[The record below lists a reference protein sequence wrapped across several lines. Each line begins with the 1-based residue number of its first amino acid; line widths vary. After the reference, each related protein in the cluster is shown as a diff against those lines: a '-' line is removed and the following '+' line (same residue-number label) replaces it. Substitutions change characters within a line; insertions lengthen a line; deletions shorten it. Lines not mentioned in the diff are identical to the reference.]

1 MIIVLGKNKKKGEKK
16 MAKSTKK
23 ETKEVLEE
31 TTVEEVKEAAPVEV
45 EENTTADAEPVSV
58 EKEEVVEEDLPP
70 HVDVKPDPAPKSKS
84 LGKTTGVVVNCNALR
99 LREGANIKTRELAQI
114 PVDTKVEINLD
125 NSTESFYEVTYQDGA
140 NLLIGFCVKQFI
152 KVG

>member
-1 MIIVLGKNKKKGEKK
+1 MIIVLGKNKKGEKK

-23 ETKEVLEE
+23 DTKEVLEE
-31 TTVEEVKEAAPVEV
+31 KTVEEFKEAAPVEV
-45 EENTTADAEPVSV
+45 EEKTTADAEPVSV
-58 EKEEVVEEDLPP
+58 EKEVVEEELPP
-70 HVDVKPDPAPKSKS
+70 HVDVKPDPAPKSKT
-84 LGKTTGVVVNCNALR
+84 LGKTMGVVVNCNALR
-99 LREGANIKTRELAQI
+99 LREGANIKTRELTHI

-125 NSTESFYEVTYQDGA
+125 NSTESFYEVSYQDGA

>member
-1 MIIVLGKNKKKGEKK
+1 

-23 ETKEVLEE
+23 DTKEVLEE
-31 TTVEEVKEAAPVEV
+31 PTVEVGEVKDAAPVEV
-45 EENTTADAEPVSV
+45 EEQTTADAKPVSV

-70 HVDVKPDPAPKSKS
+70 HVDVKPDPVKQPKS
-84 LGKTTGVVVNCNALR
+84 LGKTTGVVVDCNALR

-114 PVDTKVEINLD
+114 PVDTKIKIDLD

>member
-1 MIIVLGKNKKKGEKK
+1 ME
-16 MAKSTKK
+16 KSTKK
-23 ETKEVLEE
+23 ETKKVLEE
-31 TTVEEVKEAAPVEV
+31 TKVKEVKEAAPVED
-45 EENTTADAEPVSV
+45 EEQTTTDAKPVSMRRVSV
-58 EKEEVVEEDLPP
+58 EKEKVVKEELPP
-70 HVDVKPDPAPKSKS
+70 HVDVKPDPVKKPKS
-84 LGKTTGVVVNCNALR
+84 LGKTTGVVVDCNALR
-99 LREGANIKTRELAQI
+99 LREGANIKTKELAQI

>member
-1 MIIVLGKNKKKGEKK
+1 

-23 ETKEVLEE
+23 DTKDVLEE
-31 TTVEEVKEAAPVEV
+31 KIVEEVKEAAPVEV
-45 EENTTADAEPVSV
+45 EE
-58 EKEEVVEEDLPP
+58 KEVVGEELPP
-70 HVDVKPDPAPKSKS
+70 HADVKPDPAPKSKT
-84 LGKTTGVVVNCNALR
+84 LGTTTGVVVNCNALR
-99 LREGANIKTRELAQI
+99 LREGANIKTRALTQI

-125 NSTESFYEVTYQDGA
+125 NSTESFYEVSYQDGA

>member
-1 MIIVLGKNKKKGEKK
+1 MIIVLGKNKKGEKK

-31 TTVEEVKEAAPVEV
+31 TIVEEVKEAAPVEV
-45 EENTTADAEPVSV
+45 KEQTTADAEPVSV
-58 EKEEVVEEDLPP
+58 KKEEVVEEDLPP

-84 LGKTTGVVVNCNALR
+84 LGKTTGVVINCNALR

-114 PVDTKVEINLD
+114 PVDTKVDINLD
-125 NSTESFYEVTYQDGA
+125 NSTESFYEVTYQDGV
-140 NLLIGFCVKQFI
+140 NLLIGFCIKEFI